1 MGFAITSWALYC
13 YPFSFMDY
21 SPSESSDSSS
31 EEPGPEGFGT
41 GRENDRFGRT
51 LFSSMEKASAF
62 RKRSLQE
69 ADRERFG
76 PPAVKDIGPANAGT
90 ASPLFLKQL
99 TDGCRCFQQAFYPP
113 SGKPSCGSPI
123 VQPFL
128 LRVRPILSL
137 SLFMDL
143 IR

>member
-1 MGFAITSWALYC
+1 MRSGTGGFRHYAMGFALL
-13 YPFSFMDY
+13 PLSFMDD

-69 ADRERFG
+69 ADGERFG
-76 PPAVKDIGPANAGT
+76 PPAVKDVGPANTET
-90 ASPLFLKQL
+90 ATPLVLKQL

-113 SGKPSCGSPI
+113 
-123 VQPFL
+123 
-128 LRVRPILSL
+128 
-137 SLFMDL
+137 
-143 IR
+143 

>member
-1 MGFAITSWALYC
+1 MHAWAGGTGGFRHYAMGFALL
-13 YPFSFMDY
+13 PLSFMDD

-90 ASPLFLKQL
+90 ASPSFSE
-99 TDGCRCFQQAFYPP
+99 TVDGWLQVFPTGILPTFGETKLREPYSAAL
-113 SGKPSCGSPI
+113 SSSC
-123 VQPFL
+123 
-128 LRVRPILSL
+128 
-137 SLFMDL
+137 
-143 IR
+143 